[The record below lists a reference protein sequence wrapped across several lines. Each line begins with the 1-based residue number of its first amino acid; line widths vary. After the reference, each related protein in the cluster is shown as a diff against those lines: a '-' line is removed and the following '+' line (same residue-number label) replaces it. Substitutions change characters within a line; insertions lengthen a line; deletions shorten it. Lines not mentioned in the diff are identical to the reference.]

1 MNTAVEEKPQNPS
14 AKQPPKF
21 VIGVRVLDQIKS
33 ELYNPEDLKLKV
45 GMTVM
50 INTQQGLKMGVVASN
65 KVLNFRKDSEETRVL
80 RIANENDFQAE
91 SRRHQIEEN
100 ARTICSSKV
109 VELKL
114 PMNLSRVV
122 HQPHTNKTIFFF
134 TAEGRV
140 DFRQLI
146 RDLAS
151 NLRHRIEMK
160 QVGVRDEAKVIGGY
174 GVCGETLC
182 CSTWLPDFAP
192 VTIKMAKNQGM
203 ALNPSKISGVCGRLM
218 CCLQYEHDNYK
229 ALIKNLPR
237 INSQIQTPDGPGRVL
252 KNGILEQ
259 RVVVRLEDETIMTY
273 ALDELPK
280 QQNSQNSQ
288 KPQNPKIP
296 KIRQKP

>member
-1 MNTAVEEKPQNPS
+1 MNTSVEEKFQNTS

-33 ELYNPEDLKLKV
+33 ELYNPEELKLKV

-65 KVLNFRKDSEETRVL
+65 KVLNFRKDSQETRVL
-80 RIANENDFQAE
+80 RIANENDFQAK
-91 SRRHQIEEN
+91 SRQHEVEEK

-114 PMNLSRVV
+114 PMHLSRVV
-122 HQPHTNKTIFFF
+122 HQPHMNKTIFFF

-160 QVGVRDEAKVIGGY
+160 QVGVRDVAKVIGGY

-192 VTIKMAKNQGM
+192 VTIKMAKSQGM

-273 ALDELPK
+273 GLNELPK
-280 QQNSQNSQ
+280 QQNSQ

-296 KIRQKP
+296 KIPQKP

>member
-1 MNTAVEEKPQNPS
+1 MNTAVKDKPENPS

-21 VIGVRVLDQIKS
+21 VIGVRVLNQIKS
-33 ELYNPEDLKLKV
+33 ELYNPGDFKLKV

-50 INTQQGLKMGVVASN
+50 VNTPQGLKMGVVASN
-65 KVLNFRKDSEETRVL
+65 KVLNFRKDSQETRVL
-80 RIANENDFQAE
+80 RIANDNDFQVE
-91 SRRHQIEEN
+91 NRKHQVEEK
-100 ARTICSSKV
+100 ARTICSEKI

-122 HQPHTNKTIFFF
+122 HQHHMNKTIFFF

-146 RDLAS
+146 RDLAA

-160 QVGVRDEAKVIGGY
+160 QVGVRDEAKIIGGY

-182 CSTWLPDFAP
+182 CSSWLPDFTP

-237 INSQIQTPDGPGRVL
+237 ANSHIQTPDGPGRVL
-252 KNGILEQ
+252 KNEILEQ
-259 RVVVRLEDETIMTY
+259 RVVVLLEDTSVMTY

-280 QQNSQNSQ
+280 PQDSQVSKNFKKS
-288 KPQNPKIP
+288 
-296 KIRQKP
+296 

>member
-1 MNTAVEEKPQNPS
+1 MNNAVEETPKNPPANHKPPR
-14 AKQPPKF
+14 F
-21 VIGVRVLDQIKS
+21 IIGVRILDQVKS
-33 ELYNPEDLKLKV
+33 ELYASGDLKLKV

-50 INTQQGLKMGVVASN
+50 VNTAQGLKMGAVASN
-65 KVLNFRKDSEETRVL
+65 KIPNFNQDKTYNRIL
-80 RIANENDFQAE
+80 RIANDNDILTE
-91 SRRHQIEEN
+91 SRRLEVEKN
-100 ARTICSSKV
+100 AKTLCNDKIR
-109 VELKL
+109 ELKL
-114 PMNLSRVV
+114 GMNLSRVV
-122 HQPHTNKTIFFF
+122 HQPHLNKTIFFF

-151 NLRHRIEMK
+151 NLHHRIEMK

-182 CSTWLPDFAP
+182 CSTWLPEFTP

-237 INSQIQTPDGPGRVL
+237 VNSQIQTPDGPGRVL
-252 KNGILEQ
+252 KNEILEQ
-259 RVVVRLEDETIMTY
+259 RVLVLLEDENRVTY
-273 ALDELPK
+273 NLDELPK
-280 QQNSQNSQ
+280 APKSE
-288 KPQNPKIP
+288 KPPKTH
-296 KIRQKP
+296 KP

>member
-1 MNTAVEEKPQNPS
+1 MDTAVEETPKPPS
-14 AKQPPKF
+14 AKKQPRF
-21 VIGVRVLDQIKS
+21 LIGVRILDQVKS
-33 ELYNPEDLKLKV
+33 VLYDPGELNLKV

-50 INTQQGLKMGVVASN
+50 VNTKQGLKMGVIASN
-65 KVLNFRKDSEETRVL
+65 KVINFHKNSKEIFNRVL
-80 RIANENDFQAE
+80 RLANDNDFQAE
-91 SRRHQIEEN
+91 DRQHQIEKK
-100 ARTICSSKV
+100 ARTLCSDKI

-122 HQPHTNKTIFFF
+122 HQPHMNKTIFFF

-182 CSTWLPDFAP
+182 CSTWLPDFTP

-229 ALIKNLPR
+229 LLLKNLPR
-237 INSQIQTPDGPGRVL
+237 INSQVQTPDGSGRVL
-252 KNGILEQ
+252 KNEILEQ
-259 RVVVRLEDETIMTY
+259 RVRVLLQDESIETY
-273 ALDELPK
+273 HLDELSKPK
-280 QQNSQNSQ
+280 NPQ
-288 KPQNPKIP
+288 KP
-296 KIRQKP
+296 

>member
-1 MNTAVEEKPQNPS
+1 MNTAVKDKPENSS

-21 VIGVRVLDQIKS
+21 VIGVRVLNQIKS
-33 ELYNPEDLKLKV
+33 ELYNPGDFKLKV

-50 INTQQGLKMGVVASN
+50 VNTPQGLKMGVVASN
-65 KVLNFRKDSEETRVL
+65 KVLNFRKDSQETRVL
-80 RIANENDFQAE
+80 RIANDNDFQVE
-91 SRRHQIEEN
+91 NRKHQVEEK
-100 ARTICSSKV
+100 ARTICSEKI

-122 HQPHTNKTIFFF
+122 HQHHMNKTIFFF

-146 RDLAS
+146 RDLAA

-160 QVGVRDEAKVIGGY
+160 QVGVRDEAKIIGGY

-182 CSTWLPDFAP
+182 CSSWLPDFTP

-237 INSQIQTPDGPGRVL
+237 ANSHIQTPDGPGRVL
-252 KNGILEQ
+252 KNEILEQ
-259 RVVVRLEDETIMTY
+259 RVVVLLEDTSVMTY

-280 QQNSQNSQ
+280 PKDSQVSKNLKKS
-288 KPQNPKIP
+288 
-296 KIRQKP
+296 